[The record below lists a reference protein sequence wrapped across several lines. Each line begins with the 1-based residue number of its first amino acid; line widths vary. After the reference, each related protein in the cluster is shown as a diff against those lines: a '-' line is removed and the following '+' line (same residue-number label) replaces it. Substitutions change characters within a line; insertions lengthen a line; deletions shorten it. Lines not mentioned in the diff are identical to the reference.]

1 MQPKSHYSMTL
12 LLYMSTTIFSM
23 DIPTTMPF
31 LLNETSLS
39 RSSLAQRFIRDG
51 RREQRGGNY
60 EQALEKLHLALLAD
74 PYAIDSWHR
83 CGEIAL
89 KIDRPHDAITY
100 LEYAITIDPNH
111 TQALFALANAY
122 HEIGNLT
129 KAISLYQQLYD
140 QHPNHPVI
148 IYNYAYV
155 LKKHDQVSQAIPHY
169 LKSLALKPDYAEA
182 HFGLSLAY
190 LTLGDFKNGWRE
202 YEWRWAAYRE
212 QPKIFHQPVWDGSE
226 INGKRIFVYAEQ
238 GLGDTFQFMRYLKLL
253 KDRGAY
259 VIFQTQKPLKTL
271 LTLCPYID
279 VLITEDS
286 EIPPFDTYCAL
297 MSLPYAFG
305 THLETVPAEIP
316 YLYAREPLVNHWKE
330 YLASDNAIKI
340 GICWQGNAS
349 YTNQALRRVV
359 AAKSLPVTT
368 LAPLAQVPG
377 VHFYSLQKINGEEQ
391 LAQLPQDF
399 QVTTFDNIDEEHGRF
414 MDTAAIIKN
423 LDLVITVDTSIAH
436 CAAALGTP
444 VWILLPKPADWRWM
458 LERTDTPWYPT
469 MRLFKQK
476 EPGNWQRV
484 IDDVQQALKE
494 FVAHKKEQQ

>member
-1 MQPKSHYSMTL
+1 MPTRS
-12 LLYMSTTIFSM
+12 LYFIILFLHLSATIFSM
-23 DIPTTMPF
+23 DIPATIPLTST
-31 LLNETSLS
+31 EISLS
-39 RSSLAQRFIRDG
+39 HSHLAQRFTRDG
-51 RREQRGGNY
+51 RREQKEGNY

-74 PYAIDSWHR
+74 PYAIDPWR
-83 CGEIAL
+83 YCGEIAL
-89 KIDRPHDAITY
+89 KIDHPHDAITY
-100 LEYAITIDPNH
+100 LGHAITLDPNH
-111 TQALFALANAY
+111 TQTLFALANAY

-155 LKKHDQVSQAIPHY
+155 LKKHDQVSQAIPYY
-169 LKSLALKPDYAEA
+169 LKSLDLKPDYADA

-190 LTLGDFKNGWRE
+190 LALGDFKKGWKE
-202 YEWRWAAYRE
+202 YEWRWAAYHE
-212 QPKIFHQPVWDGSE
+212 QPKTFHQPVWDGSE
-226 INGKRIFVYAEQ
+226 ISGKRIFVYAEQ

-259 VIFQTQKPLKTL
+259 VIFQAQKPLKTL

-305 THLETVPAEIP
+305 THLESVPADIP
-316 YLYAREPLVNHWKE
+316 YVYARESLVNHWKE
-330 YLASDNAIKI
+330 CLACDNAIKI
-340 GICWQGNAS
+340 GICWQGNAF
-349 YTNQALRRVV
+349 YTNQSIRRAV

-368 LAPLAQVPG
+368 LAPLTQVPG
-377 VHFYSLQKINGEEQ
+377 VHFYSLQKMNGEEQ
-391 LAQLPQDF
+391 LANLPQEF
-399 QVTTFDNIDEEHGRF
+399 QVTTFNNIDEEHGRF

-458 LERTDTPWYPT
+458 LERTDTPWYPN

-476 EPGNWQRV
+476 DSGNWNHV
-484 IDDVQQALKE
+484 IDDIQQALRE
-494 FVAHKKEQQ
+494 FVAQKKEQQ